1 MCMSATEEGRVEELQ
16 QLVQSGAVRS
26 LKVVDTDGC
35 HVLNLAIQNK
45 QDKVVQV
52 RQHRGLQTVWLVLLC
67 TRTPIRV

>member
-1 MCMSATEEGRVEELQ
+1 MDELQ

-26 LKVVDTDGC
+26 LKVVDTDGY

-52 RQHRGLQTVWLVLLC
+52 R
-67 TRTPIRV
+67 